1 MARDVA
7 MYFTG
12 TTGGF
17 STTAVDSSIASGPA
31 VDLGSNSVNRAI
43 MVEMRILSQLTTA
56 GLDVWFQDSTDNSTY
71 ASMGASATTSQLI
84 GFNRAITTSYG
95 STDAVAANAPA
106 RILVRTDKRYI
117 RAQYRLNTS
126 VGPSGNALGVS
137 IIGVPV
143 EGAYT
148 GAVGPRDT

>member
-17 STTAVDSSIASGPA
+17 STTAASSTVDSGPA

-43 MVEMRILSQLTTA
+43 LCEMRILSQLTTA
-56 GLDVWFQDSTDNSTY
+56 GFDVWFQDSTDNSTY
-71 ASMGASATTSQLI
+71 VNMPGSTGQRI
-84 GFNRAITTSYG
+84 GFLRAITTSYG

-106 RILVRTDKRYI
+106 RILLRTDKRYV
-117 RAQYRLNTS
+117 RAQWQLSTS
-126 VGPSGNALGVS
+126 VGATGNPLGLS